1 MTLALVLMSHSPLL
15 ELSQPPAELAADVET
30 AFAAARKFIAEYDP
44 ELVVVFG
51 PDHYNG
57 FFYELMPQF
66 CIGLAATSIGDFG
79 STPGPLDVP
88 RDIAE
93 GLAQAA
99 LDSGVDLAVS
109 LRMEV
114 DHGMV
119 QPLEI
124 LFGGLTAVPVVPFF
138 INSVA
143 PPFTP
148 VHRVRA
154 LGEALGRY
162 LSGLDKRVLL
172 IGSGGLSHEPPVPT
186 LETAPRACR
195 RRTDRRPAPH
205 RGGDRET
212 AGQRHR
218 RREAVRRRRGQPQ
231 GAEPGL
237 GQHLPGPAG
246 RERPGRHRRVHQRL
260 DQGTGRAVRAGD
272 PQLDRRLRRAVHR
285 RPVRHHLPVL
295 PAHPG
300 IHRRVQRHHRTPTR
314 HRLTDDTEG
323 PGPRYSPGPL
333 VHLGR
338 WVGDLHRT
346 LTDASSRASSWS
358 MYSSRVS
365 QVLRFQCL
373 RAQPWAVSSMLWATS
388 RASMSAEHAGGDA
401 VPVDLADGFGGFELE
416 RHDLG
421 EAFGW

>member
-1 MTLALVLMSHSPLL
+1 MSRGSGIPPAGSSPGSTPTRSGSSSSAPTGTSPPRDSPSTAPPLSRPWPPPSTSPPLTSPQEITMTLALVAMSHSPLL
-15 ELSQPPAELAADVET
+15 ELSEPPAELTGDVET
-30 AFAAARKFIAEYDP
+30 AFTAARKFIAEYDP

-79 STPGPLDVP
+79 STAGPLDVP
-88 RDIAE
+88 KDIAQ

-154 LGEALGRY
+154 LGEALGKY

-186 LETAPRACR
+186 LKTAPAHVVEGLIAVFINAAATTEKRLANVLDAAKR
-195 RRTDRRPAPH
+195 FA
-205 RGGDRET
+205 
-212 AGQRHR
+212 AG
-218 RREAVRRRRGQPQ
+218 EGNLKALNPNWDNTF
-231 GAEPGL
+231 
-237 GQHLPGPAG
+237 
-246 RERPGRHRRVHQRL
+246 L
-260 DQGTGRAVRAGD
+260 DQLAANDLDAIDSYSNAEIKELGGQSGQEIRNWIAAYAALSSVGEYDITYRYYREIPEFIAGFSV
-272 PQLDRRLRRAVHR
+272 ATA
-285 RPVRHHLPVL
+285 LP
-295 PAHPG
+295 
-300 IHRRVQRHHRTPTR
+300 R
-314 HRLTDDTEG
+314 
-323 PGPRYSPGPL
+323 
-333 VHLGR
+333 
-338 WVGDLHRT
+338 
-346 LTDASSRASSWS
+346 
-358 MYSSRVS
+358 
-365 QVLRFQCL
+365 
-373 RAQPWAVSSMLWATS
+373 
-388 RASMSAEHAGGDA
+388 
-401 VPVDLADGFGGFELE
+401 
-416 RHDLG
+416 
-421 EAFGW
+421 